1 MFFKPKREQ
10 KKFSVEF
17 GPCCLGRLPPAAP
30 PGLRLL
36 AGRGP
41 AALGALVL
49 VADHLAHLDEA
60 AVQARQLV
68 VQGAVLQVGRDI
80 VQSLSDIATITL

>member
-1 MFFKPKREQ
+1 MP
-10 KKFSVEF
+10 S
-17 GPCCLGRLPPAAP
+17 LG
-30 PGLRLL
+30 LL

-68 VQGAVLQVGRDI
+68 VQGAVLKGR
-80 VQSLSDIATITL
+80 